1 MEHQVQ
7 ISDEKRYR
15 LGNEVNLLNEELS
28 RYMYRAEDDVNNS
41 QSKSKQIQQHLYYN
55 SDRRVD
61 YRKKHRR
68 KKEFFKENS
77 KINESSSDSDS
88 RDNAHPHSYTIQ
100 KEENSLIKKINEL
113 PSSNFGNSKIVFRN
127 HDRLFDKKIINKKR
141 FSQVV
146 MLDEEEIFQMNK
158 EIPLTRNNSENS
170 TLKANNNQHVQ
181 DFNETSYTDNKH
193 RLMEY
198 VPEDVEEEYSFDDRI
213 KPGHFF
219 NDDIDFDSTGVA
231 GSSTNIKNTNSNV
244 ATVTTNS
251 DCLNVS
257 QNAIDQF
264 DENKSTSINEQ
275 EHSVDN
281 DMNRTFEN
289 HQILHETDDEV

>member
-15 LGNEVNLLNEELS
+15 LGNEVNLLTEELS
-28 RYMYRAEDDVNNS
+28 RYMYRGEDDVNNS
-41 QSKSKQIQQHLYYN
+41 QTKVKSTQQHPYYN

-68 KKEFFKENS
+68 KKELLKENS

-88 RDNAHPHSYTIQ
+88 RDNVHPHSYTIQ
-100 KEENSLIKKINEL
+100 KEENSLGKKLNEL
-113 PSSNFGNSKIVFRN
+113 QSINSKIVFRN
-127 HDRLFDKKIINKKR
+127 HDRLFDKKIINRKR

-146 MLDEEEIFQMNK
+146 MLDEDEIFQMNK
-158 EIPLTRNNSENS
+158 DIPLTRNNSENS
-170 TLKANNNQHVQ
+170 TLKANNNHHVQ
-181 DFNETSYTDNKH
+181 EFNETSYTDNKH

-219 NDDIDFDSTGVA
+219 NDDIDFDSTGVC
-231 GSSTNIKNTNSNV
+231 GSSTNIIKNTNHSNV

-264 DENKSTSINEQ
+264 DENKSASINEQ
-275 EHSVDN
+275 EHSANNENAN
-281 DMNRTFEN
+281 D
-289 HQILHETDDEV
+289 TDDEV